1 MAKYQRKTKTAFEMA
16 QELRSKGYKVS
27 IVLRKEG
34 GARISS
40 INGQSFKGSKGNVEA
55 RKILGTTLTES
66 QKKHLGK
73 IEQKKGVFGKARKAP
88 LSPQM
93 LKLQEQANRAF
104 RKQGQTARVTRA
116 KIRYRL
122 EKFGEKETLAY
133 LKNARDYAKG
143 FAPEGSL
150 EEYAARLKADNAKI
164 ESQDVEQVI
173 SYVEK
178 LIAENKRLQEANF
191 AELLDLTYNWE
202 EFRGTPLAM
211 RDATFRHLALRIL
224 SRAE

>member
-1 MAKYQRKTKTAFEMA
+1 MAKQERKTKTAFEMA

-34 GARISS
+34 GARISK

-55 RKILGTTLTES
+55 RKILGQTLTRA
-66 QKKHLGK
+66 QTKHLEK
-73 IEQKKGVFGKARKAP
+73 IKQAKGVFGKAKKAP
-88 LSPQM
+88 LSAEM
-93 LKLQEQANRAF
+93 LRLQEQANRAF
-104 RKQGQTARVTRA
+104 RKQGQTARVTRS

-122 EKFGEKETLAY
+122 EKEGEKATLEY

-150 EEYAARLKADNAKI
+150 QEYLVRLQADNAKI
-164 ESQDVEQVI
+164 ESKDVEQVI

-178 LIAENKRLQEANF
+178 LIATGKRLQEANF

-202 EFRGTPLAM
+202 EARGTPLAM